1 MNIRNNNDTRR
12 DKWRNRFLEIAR
24 RHEVAAQPSQPLG
37 LSGLRSRAKM
47 AGFATVRR
55 ARIGACS

>member
-1 MNIRNNNDTRR
+1 MNIRSNATRR

-24 RHEVAAQPSQPLG
+24 SYQTAAGEPQPLG
-37 LSGLRSRAKM
+37 LGGLRSRSRM

-55 ARIGACS
+55 ARLGASR